1 MYLIFIFLVF
11 FLMCTKKELCTL
23 GIKTIFHHI
32 FERLNFILQ
41 CIEYKQSVSIGTQLH
56 FFFLFEKPPS
66 FLFLFFHKRIFQHP
80 VSQVIPFLADFKIYC
95 VWYFYQ
101 TISF

>member
-1 MYLIFIFLVF
+1 MYLIFILLVF

-56 FFFLFEKPPS
+56 FFFPFEKSPS
-66 FLFLFFHKRIFQHP
+66 HLFLFFHNRVLQHP
-80 VSQVIPFLADFKIYC
+80 ISHMVPIFTDFIIYC